1 MRSNVRRLFSLLL
14 AVALVL
20 GLGLTSVAAIESSL
34 LTLQVTSQHVI
45 RGDEV
50 CVAVNTEADGVVA
63 DGKLTF
69 AYDSKSL
76 KFVGAEAGEAWPAGT
91 ELSLKVNSGKKD
103 AVVAAFAGAK
113 AAKAGTVLTL
123 KFEALQ
129 ESRTQVVLQ
138 GGYIS
143 GAKDA
148 KLQST
153 ATLLVE
159 CPASRFTDV
168 DRNEY
173 YHEGIDFVVSRGYMI
188 GMGGAKFQPNTEMS
202 RAMLVTVLYRI
213 AGEPA
218 VKGTAPFRD
227 VEKNSWYTNAVIWAY
242 QNNVTN
248 GVSATEFAPEQNV
261 TREQM
266 VTFFARYAKLAG
278 VDTSATGS
286 LSAFVDASSV
296 SAYAV
301 PAMTW
306 AVSVGLILS
315 LIHI

>member
-1 MRSNVRRLFSLLL
+1 M
-14 AVALVL
+14 
-20 GLGLTSVAAIESSL
+20 
-34 LTLQVTSQHVI
+34 
-45 RGDEV
+45 
-50 CVAVNTEADGVVA
+50 A

-129 ESRTQVVLQ
+129 EGRTQVVLQ

-266 VTFFARYAKLAG
+266 VTMIVRYAEKIGAVTGARDDLSQFSDGMQVSSYALA
-278 VDTSATGS
+278 
-286 LSAFVDASSV
+286 
-296 SAYAV
+296 AV
-301 PAMTW
+301 RW
-306 AVSVGLILS
+306 AVAVGLLRGMDNGR
-315 LIHI
+315 LEPQGTATRAEVATLLMRFAALRK

>member
-1 MRSNVRRLFSLLL
+1 MRHLPVRRLP
-14 AVALVL
+14 
-20 GLGLTSVAAIESSL
+20 
-34 LTLQVTSQHVI
+34 
-45 RGDEV
+45 R
-50 CVAVNTEADGVVA
+50 
-63 DGKLTF
+63 
-69 AYDSKSL
+69 
-76 KFVGAEAGEAWPAGT
+76 P
-91 ELSLKVNSGKKD
+91 
-103 AVVAAFAGAK
+103 
-113 AAKAGTVLTL
+113 GTVLTL

-213 AGEPA
+213 AGEPPSRA
-218 VKGTAPFRD
+218 LHRSAMSRRTAGTR
-227 VEKNSWYTNAVIWAY
+227 T
-242 QNNVTN
+242 
-248 GVSATEFAPEQNV
+248 
-261 TREQM
+261 
-266 VTFFARYAKLAG
+266 
-278 VDTSATGS
+278 
-286 LSAFVDASSV
+286 LSS
-296 SAYAV
+296 
-301 PAMTW
+301 
-306 AVSVGLILS
+306 GLIRTTS
-315 LIHI
+315 PTA

>member
-45 RGDEV
+45 RGDEGLRRR
-50 CVAVNTEADGVVA
+50 EHGGRRRRGRRKADLCLRQQEPEVRRRRGRRGLA
-63 DGKLTF
+63 RRH
-69 AYDSKSL
+69 
-76 KFVGAEAGEAWPAGT
+76 GAQPEGQLRQEGRRRCGICRCEGCQGRHRSW
-91 ELSLKVNSGKKD
+91 
-103 AVVAAFAGAK
+103 
-113 AAKAGTVLTL
+113 TL

-129 ESRTQVVLQ
+129 ECRTQVVLQ

-188 GMGGAKFQPNTEMS
+188 GMGGAKFQPDTEMS

-213 AGEPA
+213 AGEPS

-248 GVSATEFAPEQNV
+248 GVSATEFAPEENV

-266 VTFFARYAKLAG
+266 VAFFARYAKLAG
-278 VDTSATGS
+278 CRHHGKGRSEGLCRCLQRQRLCRSRD
-286 LSAFVDASSV
+286 D
-296 SAYAV
+296 
-301 PAMTW
+301 
-306 AVSVGLILS
+306 VGR
-315 LIHI
+315 